1 MKFIHVITVALVVAA
16 MTTLAAKAQTNAGK
30 KLVVREISLGKM
42 PPMVTSGKPVVSPDN
57 RRVAYRVMHGGKYCV
72 ALNGEAG
79 KPYAAVEDLTFSP
92 DGKKLAFVA
101 KKGFRREVVV
111 LDGEEGKEYQY
122 VDAASLTFSPDSSR
136 LAFIAAPL
144 GGTNSFVVL
153 GDKEGAD
160 YSGFQLA
167 DPDRPVMLFFSPD
180 GRKLAYGAARETAED
195 NYDYEVVVEGANR
208 KGFPAPGPIIVHGFS
223 PDSQH
228 LAWSAKLPGKWQVVI
243 DGKRSKEYDEIGLN
257 TFRFS
262 PDGMRWAYV
271 ARRTRK
277 WLVVDKAHE
286 GPGYDG
292 ISDLS
297 LSVSAA
303 GGRLAYV
310 ARRGE
315 KQWVVVDGQEQAEYD
330 GVDAGSL
337 QFSPDGQHVAFSAMR
352 DRQHF
357 VVRDGKESEPY
368 DGSRGVLFFS
378 PDSQR
383 LAYVADR
390 GGRSRFVLDG
400 IEGRDYEGM
409 AEGWACFSPDS
420 KHLAYGA
427 IRDGKTAIVVD
438 DQEIAQYWGNLG
450 KLAFES
456 TNRLSGVVTRIDDK
470 FDVEI
475 VRLEIEIPAR

>member
-1 MKFIHVITVALVVAA
+1 MKFIHVITVALVVASI
-16 MTTLAAKAQTNAGK
+16 TTPAAKAQTNAGK

-72 ALNGEAG
+72 AVNGEAG

-111 LDGEEGKEYQY
+111 LDGEEGKEYQH
-122 VDAASLTFSPDSSR
+122 VDTASLTFSPDSSR

-228 LAWSAKLPGKWQVVI
+228 LAWSAKLPGKWQVVV
-243 DGKRSKEYDEIGLN
+243 DGK
-257 TFRFS
+257 FREPPPWHPRYQPLRQS
-262 PDGMRWAYV
+262 LPRPPRHPMC
-271 ARRTRK
+271 
-277 WLVVDKAHE
+277 
-286 GPGYDG
+286 
-292 ISDLS
+292 S
-297 LSVSAA
+297 LSRQHQQLYQQFLSRDQKSTSVFWILHS
-303 GGRLAYV
+303 GTRMLFLT
-310 ARRGE
+310 
-315 KQWVVVDGQEQAEYD
+315 D
-330 GVDAGSL
+330 GVIVSL
-337 QFSPDGQHVAFSAMR
+337 
-352 DRQHF
+352 
-357 VVRDGKESEPY
+357 K
-368 DGSRGVLFFS
+368 
-378 PDSQR
+378 
-383 LAYVADR
+383 
-390 GGRSRFVLDG
+390 
-400 IEGRDYEGM
+400 
-409 AEGWACFSPDS
+409 
-420 KHLAYGA
+420 
-427 IRDGKTAIVVD
+427 
-438 DQEIAQYWGNLG
+438 
-450 KLAFES
+450 
-456 TNRLSGVVTRIDDK
+456 
-470 FDVEI
+470 
-475 VRLEIEIPAR
+475 